1 MKKCFQ
7 ESPADLLEVRK
18 ENEENKFLKTDK
30 FKFLNMVD
38 LSIKNLVWIM
48 MPYVNC
54 MDSKCKSIKSCIKY
68 SSLYSVMIG

>member
-1 MKKCFQ
+1 MKNCFQ

-38 LSIKNLVWIM
+38 LSIKNLV
-48 MPYVNC
+48 
-54 MDSKCKSIKSCIKY
+54 
-68 SSLYSVMIG
+68 